1 MTKQNFEKMPKA
13 ELLAYV
19 KINRTDEEAIRELF
33 SDRRT
38 PNRTTYPSLVNSNE
52 DEIKQI
58 ERELGQKLEERSN

>member
-1 MTKQNFEKMPKA
+1 MNKQNFEQMTKA

-33 SDRRT
+33 SNRRN
-38 PNRTTYPSLVNSNE
+38 PNRTIYPSLVNSNE

-58 ERELGQKLEERSN
+58 ENELSQKLKERAN